1 MTREKALLATVIL
14 NRIETY
20 EAIIDEISRLNSLEE
35 LVELNGE
42 IDLEDELIA
51 VVQARLNK
59 SLKELEKL

>member
-1 MTREKALLATVIL
+1 MTREIALLATVIL

-20 EAIIDEISRLNSLEE
+20 EAIIEEISRLNSLEE

-42 IDLEDELIA
+42 TDLEDELIA

>member
-20 EAIIDEISRLNSLEE
+20 EAIIDEISRLDSLEE

-42 IDLEDELIA
+42 TDLEDELIA

>member
-1 MTREKALLATVIL
+1 MTRETALLATVIL

-20 EAIIDEISRLNSLEE
+20 EAIIDEISRLDSLEE

-42 IDLEDELIA
+42 TDLEDELIA

>member
-20 EAIIDEISRLNSLEE
+20 EAIIDEIPRLNSLEE

-42 IDLEDELIA
+42 TDLEDELIA

-59 SLKELEKL
+59 SLKELEDL